1 MSVGVTVFST
11 LQENPVNPFRTMGS
25 KRLYSNQYSNQSG
38 TAEATAFVSFVNKE
52 NEGFFVF
59 ILNITEKKG
68 FYVVMKL
75 NGSEILL
82 ECLLE
87 QGVDTVFG
95 YPGGSVLNIYDALY
109 KYSDKITHILTAH
122 EQGACHA
129 ADGYARSSGRTGV
142 VIATSGPGATNLVT
156 GIATAYM
163 DSIPLVAITGNV
175 PVSLLGL
182 DSFQEVDI
190 AGITMPVTKHNYI
203 VKDVRE
209 LADTV
214 REAFYIAN
222 TGRKGPVL
230 IDVPI
235 DVQNAPVRKFKY
247 PDSVS
252 MRTYKPTVKGHI
264 VQIKKVIAELEKAKR
279 PVICAGGGVLL
290 GDAQKLLQEFSHRH
304 KIPVVTT
311 MMGIGAMQTEDPLY
325 FGMVGNNGAPCANRA
340 MNEADMIIMVG
351 ARVADRAVNQP
362 EIITKNKVLVHMD
375 VDPAEIGKNAGPTI
389 PLVGDAKHIFSD
401 MLEQELDGDY
411 SEWVVC
417 LQEYEKTMAD
427 TRKPDPAFVD
437 PAEFVRRLSDKM
449 EQDAVYVADV
459 GQNQIWSCRNC
470 KIREGSFLTSG
481 GMGTMG
487 YSIPAAMGA
496 KLGAPG
502 RQVVAVCGDG
512 SFQMSMME
520 FATMRQYQVP
530 VKIVVIANHY
540 LGMVREYQ
548 QNTYKGRYSV
558 VELGGGPDLEK
569 LAQAYGMDFIR
580 LEAPDKMDEA
590 IDAFLK
596 DEDAVLMECV
606 INPMDTVK

>member
-1 MSVGVTVFST
+1 MNGAQVMVKC
-11 LQENPVNPFRTMGS
+11 L
-25 KRLYSNQYSNQSG
+25 
-38 TAEATAFVSFVNKE
+38 E
-52 NEGFFVF
+52 NEGV
-59 ILNITEKKG
+59 E
-68 FYVVMKL
+68 M
-75 NGSEILL
+75 
-82 ECLLE
+82 
-87 QGVDTVFG
+87 VFG
-95 YPGGSVLNIYDALY
+95 YPGVAICPFYDSLLDTDIKSVLIR
-109 KYSDKITHILTAH
+109 T
-122 EQGACHA
+122 EQNAAHA
-129 ADGYARSSGRTGV
+129 ASGLARVTGKV
-142 VIATSGPGATNLVT
+142 GVCAVTSGPGATNLIT
-156 GIATAYM
+156 GIATAFA
-163 DSIPLVAITGNV
+163 DSIPLVCITGQVNSELIGSDV
-175 PVSLLGL
+175 
-182 DSFQEVDI
+182 FQEADI
-190 AGITMPVTKHNYI
+190 TGAAESF
-203 VKDVRE
+203 VKYSYLVKNAEDIPQIFK
-209 LADTV
+209 
-214 REAFYIAN
+214 EAFYIAN

-290 GDAQKLLQEFSHRH
+290 GDAQKLLREFSHRH

>member
-1 MSVGVTVFST
+1 MNGAQAMVKC
-11 LQENPVNPFRTMGS
+11 L
-25 KRLYSNQYSNQSG
+25 
-38 TAEATAFVSFVNKE
+38 E
-52 NEGFFVF
+52 NEGV
-59 ILNITEKKG
+59 E
-68 FYVVMKL
+68 M
-75 NGSEILL
+75 
-82 ECLLE
+82 
-87 QGVDTVFG
+87 VFG
-95 YPGGSVLNIYDALY
+95 YPGVAICPFYDSLLDTDIKSVLIR
-109 KYSDKITHILTAH
+109 T
-122 EQGACHA
+122 EQNAAHA
-129 ADGYARSSGRTGV
+129 ASGLARVTGKV
-142 VIATSGPGATNLVT
+142 GVCAVTSGPGATNLIT
-156 GIATAYM
+156 GIATAFA
-163 DSIPLVAITGNV
+163 DSIPLVCITGQVNSELIGSDV
-175 PVSLLGL
+175 
-182 DSFQEVDI
+182 FQEADI
-190 AGITMPVTKHNYI
+190 TGAAESF
-203 VKDVRE
+203 VKYSYLVKNAEDIPQIFK
-209 LADTV
+209 
-214 REAFYIAN
+214 EAFYIAN

-290 GDAQKLLQEFSHRH
+290 GDAQKLLREFSHRH

-325 FGMVGNNGAPCANRA
+325 FGMVGNNGAPCANRT

-417 LQEYEKTMAD
+417 LQEYEKTMTD

-496 KLGAPG
+496 KLGVPG

>member
-1 MSVGVTVFST
+1 MNGAQAMVKC
-11 LQENPVNPFRTMGS
+11 L
-25 KRLYSNQYSNQSG
+25 
-38 TAEATAFVSFVNKE
+38 E
-52 NEGFFVF
+52 NEGV
-59 ILNITEKKG
+59 E
-68 FYVVMKL
+68 M
-75 NGSEILL
+75 
-82 ECLLE
+82 
-87 QGVDTVFG
+87 VFG
-95 YPGGSVLNIYDALY
+95 YPGVAICPFYDSLLDTDIKSVLIR
-109 KYSDKITHILTAH
+109 T
-122 EQGACHA
+122 EQNAAHA
-129 ADGYARSSGRTGV
+129 ASGLARVTGKV
-142 VIATSGPGATNLVT
+142 GVCAVTSGPGATNLIT
-156 GIATAYM
+156 GIATAFA
-163 DSIPLVAITGNV
+163 DSIPLVCITGQVNSELIGSDV
-175 PVSLLGL
+175 
-182 DSFQEVDI
+182 FQEADI
-190 AGITMPVTKHNYI
+190 TGAAESF
-203 VKDVRE
+203 VKYSYLVKNAEDIPQIFK
-209 LADTV
+209 
-214 REAFYIAN
+214 EAFYIAN

-264 VQIKKVIAELEKAKR
+264 VQIKKVIAELEKAKC

-290 GDAQKLLQEFSHRH
+290 GDAQKLLREFSHRH

-417 LQEYEKTMAD
+417 LQEYEKTMTD

>member
-1 MSVGVTVFST
+1 MAQNADRVAARRRCSMNGAQAMVKC
-11 LQENPVNPFRTMGS
+11 L
-25 KRLYSNQYSNQSG
+25 
-38 TAEATAFVSFVNKE
+38 E
-52 NEGFFVF
+52 NEGV
-59 ILNITEKKG
+59 E
-68 FYVVMKL
+68 M
-75 NGSEILL
+75 
-82 ECLLE
+82 
-87 QGVDTVFG
+87 VFG
-95 YPGGSVLNIYDALY
+95 YPGVAICPFYDSLLDTDIKSVLIR
-109 KYSDKITHILTAH
+109 T
-122 EQGACHA
+122 EQNAAHA
-129 ADGYARSSGRTGV
+129 ASGLARVTGKV
-142 VIATSGPGATNLVT
+142 GVCAVTSGPGATNLIT
-156 GIATAYM
+156 GIATAFA
-163 DSIPLVAITGNV
+163 DSIPLVCITGQVNSELIGSDV
-175 PVSLLGL
+175 
-182 DSFQEVDI
+182 FQEADI
-190 AGITMPVTKHNYI
+190 TGAAESF
-203 VKDVRE
+203 VKYSYLVKNAEDIPQIFK
-209 LADTV
+209 
-214 REAFYIAN
+214 EAFYIAN

-290 GDAQKLLQEFSHRH
+290 GDAQKLLREFSHRH

>member
-1 MSVGVTVFST
+1 MNGAQAMVKC
-11 LQENPVNPFRTMGS
+11 L
-25 KRLYSNQYSNQSG
+25 
-38 TAEATAFVSFVNKE
+38 E
-52 NEGFFVF
+52 NEGV
-59 ILNITEKKG
+59 E
-68 FYVVMKL
+68 M
-75 NGSEILL
+75 
-82 ECLLE
+82 
-87 QGVDTVFG
+87 VFG
-95 YPGGSVLNIYDALY
+95 YPGVAICPFYDSLLDTDIKSVLIR
-109 KYSDKITHILTAH
+109 T
-122 EQGACHA
+122 EQNAAHA
-129 ADGYARSSGRTGV
+129 ASGLARVTGKV
-142 VIATSGPGATNLVT
+142 GVCAVTSGPGATNLIT
-156 GIATAYM
+156 GIATAFA
-163 DSIPLVAITGNV
+163 DSIPLVCITGQVNSELIGSDV
-175 PVSLLGL
+175 
-182 DSFQEVDI
+182 FQEADI
-190 AGITMPVTKHNYI
+190 TGAAESF
-203 VKDVRE
+203 VKYSYLVKNAEDIPQIFK
-209 LADTV
+209 
-214 REAFYIAN
+214 EAFYIAN
-222 TGRKGPVL
+222 TGSKGPVL

-290 GDAQKLLQEFSHRH
+290 GDAQKLLREFSHRH

>member
-1 MSVGVTVFST
+1 MNGAQAMVKC
-11 LQENPVNPFRTMGS
+11 L
-25 KRLYSNQYSNQSG
+25 
-38 TAEATAFVSFVNKE
+38 E
-52 NEGFFVF
+52 NEGV
-59 ILNITEKKG
+59 E
-68 FYVVMKL
+68 M
-75 NGSEILL
+75 
-82 ECLLE
+82 
-87 QGVDTVFG
+87 VFG
-95 YPGGSVLNIYDALY
+95 YPGVAICPFYDSLLDTDIKSVLIR
-109 KYSDKITHILTAH
+109 T
-122 EQGACHA
+122 EQNAAHA
-129 ADGYARSSGRTGV
+129 ASGLARVTGKV
-142 VIATSGPGATNLVT
+142 GVCAVTSGPGATNLIT
-156 GIATAYM
+156 GIATAFA
-163 DSIPLVAITGNV
+163 DSIPLVCITGQVNSELIGSDV
-175 PVSLLGL
+175 
-182 DSFQEVDI
+182 FQEADI
-190 AGITMPVTKHNYI
+190 TGAAESF
-203 VKDVRE
+203 VKYSYLVKNAEDIPQIFK
-209 LADTV
+209 
-214 REAFYIAN
+214 EAFYIAN

-290 GDAQKLLQEFSHRH
+290 GDAQKLLREFSHRH

-411 SEWVVC
+411 SEWVVG

>member
-1 MSVGVTVFST
+1 MNGVQAMVKC
-11 LQENPVNPFRTMGS
+11 L
-25 KRLYSNQYSNQSG
+25 
-38 TAEATAFVSFVNKE
+38 E
-52 NEGFFVF
+52 NEGV
-59 ILNITEKKG
+59 E
-68 FYVVMKL
+68 M
-75 NGSEILL
+75 
-82 ECLLE
+82 
-87 QGVDTVFG
+87 VFG
-95 YPGGSVLNIYDALY
+95 YPGVAICPFYDSLLDTDIKSVLIR
-109 KYSDKITHILTAH
+109 T
-122 EQGACHA
+122 EQNAAHA
-129 ADGYARSSGRTGV
+129 ASGLARVTGKV
-142 VIATSGPGATNLVT
+142 GVCAVTSGPGATNLIT
-156 GIATAYM
+156 GIATAFA
-163 DSIPLVAITGNV
+163 DSIPLVCITGQVNSELIGSDV
-175 PVSLLGL
+175 
-182 DSFQEVDI
+182 FQEADI
-190 AGITMPVTKHNYI
+190 TGAAESF
-203 VKDVRE
+203 VKYSYLVKNAEDIPQIFK
-209 LADTV
+209 
-214 REAFYIAN
+214 EAFYIAN

-290 GDAQKLLQEFSHRH
+290 GDAQKLLREFSHRH

-417 LQEYEKTMAD
+417 LQEYEKTMTD

-437 PAEFVRRLSDKM
+437 PAEFVRRLSEKM